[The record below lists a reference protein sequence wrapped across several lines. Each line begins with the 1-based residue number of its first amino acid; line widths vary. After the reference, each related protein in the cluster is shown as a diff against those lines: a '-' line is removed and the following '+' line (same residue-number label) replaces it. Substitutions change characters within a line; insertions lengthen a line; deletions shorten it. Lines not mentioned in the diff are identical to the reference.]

1 MTKVFYAEANYSD
14 EEIDAVIKV
23 LRENRL
29 ALMCGENVR
38 ALEGQVA
45 KLFNKNIY
53 GYVYGS
59 RRYTEL
65 NFNHFKRSRCPSGRP
80 AKNS

>member
-38 ALEGQVA
+38 ALEEQVA
-45 KLFNKNIY
+45 RLFNKKFGLMTNSGSSAIRSNPLIY
-53 GYVYGS
+53 
-59 RRYTEL
+59 
-65 NFNHFKRSRCPSGRP
+65 
-80 AKNS
+80 

>member
-14 EEIDAVIKV
+14 EEIEAVIKV

-38 ALEGQVA
+38 TLEGQVA
-45 KLFNKNIY
+45 KLFNKK
-53 GYVYGS
+53 YV
-59 RRYTEL
+59 
-65 NFNHFKRSRCPSGRP
+65 FKCNGTRKKSNNKKLDETNG
-80 AKNS
+80 